1 MAFDFVKQQAF
12 RLGSQVLSNKIA
24 NLPGLAG
31 LSNGGV
37 SQSPTASIDQ
47 VYDKRST
54 ENLSFPL
61 DVEGDPGI
69 GNHGHYIMFF
79 INAQEKARLHLGAG
93 RGGETDRFG
102 RSRPIQRSVV
112 EGNKENSIPNR
123 LRDSFNIKTNG
134 FDGKPNKN
142 GHGEQL
148 NDNISGDALNE
159 GQENINGNLISG
171 KTISKLISEGDAGV
185 ALRRP
190 PTRRLKTAI
199 AMYMPASVQVQYGA
213 DYTDTPMG
221 VGVQAGL
228 QIYDALKG
236 QNPDAARQVV
246 NVVEET
252 VKEAGLRG
260 ILGLGSMLPL
270 GGGLEEAESITR
282 GRIITNRLELAFKGI
297 GKREFSYTFKM
308 VPRSKEEAEEI
319 RRIIFAFKFN
329 MLPEFTDGN
338 RQGRRLTVPSTFDIQ
353 YMYAGQQ
360 NQFLHNISTC
370 VLESMDVT
378 YGGDRYKTYEN
389 IPGDGSPPTETSI
402 GLKFREMEIITRER
416 VNEGY

>member
-31 LSNGGV
+31 LSNGGT
-37 SQSPTASIDQ
+37 SQSPTAAINQ

-79 INAQEKARLHLGAG
+79 INAQEKAKLHLS
-93 RGGETDRFG
+93 GGSMTRTG
-102 RSRPIQRSVV
+102 GPGPARTITRSVV
-112 EGNKENSIPNR
+112 EGNKQNSVPNR
-123 LRDSFNIKTNG
+123 LKATFDIKTNG
-134 FDGKPNKN
+134 FEDKTNKDGHSK
-142 GHGEQL
+142 QV
-148 NDNISGDALNE
+148 NDNVSSSVFNSETGDPAPTSGVKGGYKKELM
-159 GQENINGNLISG
+159 
-171 KTISKLISEGDAGV
+171 EGDAGV

-221 VGVQAGL
+221 IGVQAGL

-236 QNPDAARQVV
+236 QNPDAARQTI
-246 NVVEET
+246 NVIEET

-270 GGGLEEAESITR
+270 GGGLEEAESIR
-282 GRIITNRLELAFKGI
+282 AGRIITNRLELAFKGI
-297 GKREFSYTFKM
+297 GKREFQYTFKM
-308 VPRSKEEAEEI
+308 MPRSKAEADEI
-319 RRIIFAFKFN
+319 RKIIFAFKYN
-329 MLPEFTDGN
+329 MLPEYTDGN
-338 RQGRRLTVPSTFDIQ
+338 RQGRRLTVPNTFDIS
-353 YMYAGQQ
+353 YMYQGQE
-360 NQFLHNISTC
+360 NQFLHKISTC
-370 VLESMDVT
+370 VLENMDVT

-402 GLKFREMEIITRER
+402 GLKFREMELITRER